1 MAQLNYR
8 ENLNMKFKAYNG
20 GLRVF
25 KNYEINHNNIDIY
38 FSNMKIT
45 LTMFENDIVKV
56 FIGDKYEES
65 ISTNGVVDDLG
76 KGEFIV
82 EEDSNF
88 VIVKGTKVL
97 TFVDKNT
104 TEISFRDL
112 EGNIINEDFQPSFKD
127 EEGNVYISKVND
139 CLAYY
144 GLGEKGGD
152 LNKKGCYTEN
162 FNTDDPETD
171 DDSITYYKTIP
182 FYVALKEEATYGI
195 FFDNSFRSYFDMGKE
210 MGDRIFFG
218 AIGGQIQYYFIP
230 GENIKEVVKNYT
242 ALTGR
247 MEMPPLW
254 SLGYQQCRFSYFSQE
269 EVREL
274 VKTFEEKD
282 IPLDVVYLDIDYM
295 DGFRVMTFKTPN
307 FDDAAGLIS
316 DLKEKGI
323 RTITIIDPGVKVDE
337 EYDVFKR
344 GKEGNH
350 FTKKLDGEMFIG
362 AVWPGDSAF
371 PDFSNNDCR
380 EWWKSELKKFIS
392 EHGMDGIWNDMN
404 EPCVFNNDHKTMLE
418 TCLHNSDNG
427 VIEHKEFHNRYG
439 FEMSRCSKEAQEE
452 LHPNERGFSM
462 TRATYA
468 GGQRYSSV
476 WTGDNMSLWSQMR
489 MSISM
494 NANLG
499 ISGFSFVGNDVSG
512 FGLDSSEELFIRW
525 MEMGPFIPIFRN
537 HSNMYTRRQEPW
549 AFGPRAEK
557 IAKKSIEL
565 RYELL
570 PYIYDLYYI
579 SHKEGLP
586 IFRPMIMEYEKDMNL
601 LNMREQFMLGE
612 NMIVAPV
619 LYEGERS
626 KTVYLPKGSWFNYF
640 TMEKL
645 QGGKWYKLPCEL
657 DEILVF
663 VKEGAIIPTY
673 NKKFRNV
680 KERPN
685 NILLKVFGENAKG
698 FHYNDDGHTMEYLEG
713 KYTYILTFTP
723 TDPCCKDSTSASK
736 CWLEKDTR
744 NSDTLMC

>member
-104 TEISFRDL
+104 TEISFKDL

-307 FDDAAGLIS
+307 FDDAAGLIG

-337 EYDVFKR
+337 EYPVFKR

-362 AVWPGDSAF
+362 AVWPGNSAF
-371 PDFSNNDCR
+371 PDFSNKDCR

-626 KTVYLPKGSWFNYF
+626 KTLYLPKGSWFNYF

-680 KERPN
+680 KERPK

-713 KYTYILTFTP
+713 KYTYMDIKVVDGKEELKLINNGYSIEEIEFEII
-723 TDPCCKDSTSASK
+723 K
-736 CWLEKDTR
+736 
-744 NSDTLMC
+744 

>member
-1 MAQLNYR
+1 MTQLNYR

-65 ISTNGVVDDLG
+65 ISTNGVVDNLE

-88 VIVKGTKVL
+88 VIIKGTKVL

-104 TEISFRDL
+104 TEISFKDL
-112 EGNIINEDFQPSFKD
+112 DGNIINEDFQPSFKD
-127 EEGNVYISKVND
+127 EKGNVYISKVND

-307 FDDAAGLIS
+307 FDDAAGLIG

-337 EYDVFKR
+337 EYPVFKR

-371 PDFSNNDCR
+371 PDFSNKDCR

-612 NMIVAPV
+612 NMLVAPV

-663 VKEGAIIPTY
+663 VKEGSIIPTY

-698 FHYNDDGHTMEYLEG
+698 FHYNDDGHSMEYLEG
-713 KYTYILTFTP
+713 KYTYMDIKVVDGKEELKLINNGYSIE
-723 TDPCCKDSTSASK
+723 DIEIEIIK
-736 CWLEKDTR
+736 
-744 NSDTLMC
+744 

>member
-1 MAQLNYR
+1 MTQLNYR

-88 VIVKGTKVL
+88 VIIKGTKVL

-112 EGNIINEDFQPSFKD
+112 DGNIINEDFQPSFKD
-127 EEGNVYISKVND
+127 EKGNVYISKVND

-371 PDFSNNDCR
+371 PDFSNKDCR

-713 KYTYILTFTP
+713 KYTYMDIKVVDGKEELKLINNGYSIEEIEFEII
-723 TDPCCKDSTSASK
+723 K
-736 CWLEKDTR
+736 
-744 NSDTLMC
+744 

>member
-1 MAQLNYR
+1 MTQLNYR

-25 KNYEINHNNIDIY
+25 KNYEINDNNINIY
-38 FSNMKIT
+38 FSNIKIT
-45 LTMFENDIVKV
+45 LTIFENDIVKV

-65 ISTNGVVDDLG
+65 ISTNGVVGDLG

-88 VIVKGTKVL
+88 LVIKGKKVL

-127 EEGNVYISKVND
+127 EKGNVYISKVND

-171 DDSITYYKTIP
+171 DDSVTYYKTIP

-337 EYDVFKR
+337 EYPVFKR

-371 PDFSNNDCR
+371 PDFSNKDCR

-713 KYTYILTFTP
+713 KYTYMDIKVVDGKEELKLINNGYSIE
-723 TDPCCKDSTSASK
+723 DIEIQIIK
-736 CWLEKDTR
+736 
-744 NSDTLMC
+744 

>member
-1 MAQLNYR
+1 MTQLNYR

-25 KNYEINHNNIDIY
+25 KNYEINDNNINIY
-38 FSNMKIT
+38 FSNIKIT
-45 LTMFENDIVKV
+45 LTIFENDIVKV

-65 ISTNGVVDDLG
+65 ISTNGVVGDLG

-88 VIVKGTKVL
+88 LVIKGKKVL

-127 EEGNVYISKVND
+127 EKGNVYISKVND

-171 DDSITYYKTIP
+171 DDSVTYYKTIP

-337 EYDVFKR
+337 EYPVFKR

-371 PDFSNNDCR
+371 PDFSNKDCR

-565 RYELL
+565 RYELI

-680 KERPN
+680 KERPK

-698 FHYNDDGHTMEYLEG
+698 FHYNDDGHSMEYLEG
-713 KYTYILTFTP
+713 KYTYMDIKVVDGKEELKLINNGYSIEEIEFEII
-723 TDPCCKDSTSASK
+723 K
-736 CWLEKDTR
+736 
-744 NSDTLMC
+744 

>member
-307 FDDAAGLIS
+307 FDDAAGLIG

-371 PDFSNNDCR
+371 PDFSNKDCR

-626 KTVYLPKGSWFNYF
+626 KTLYLPKGSWFNYF

-698 FHYNDDGHTMEYLEG
+698 FHYNDDGHSMEYLEG
-713 KYTYILTFTP
+713 KYTYMDIKVVDGKEELKLINNGYSIE
-723 TDPCCKDSTSASK
+723 DIEIEIIK
-736 CWLEKDTR
+736 
-744 NSDTLMC
+744 

>member
-1 MAQLNYR
+1 MTQLNYR

-45 LTMFENDIVKV
+45 LTIFENDIVKV

-65 ISTNGVVDDLG
+65 ISTNGVVDNLG

-127 EEGNVYISKVND
+127 EKGNVYISKVND

-323 RTITIIDPGVKVDE
+323 RTITIIDPGVNVDE

-371 PDFSNNDCR
+371 PDFSNKDCR

-698 FHYNDDGHTMEYLEG
+698 FHYNDDGHSMEYLEG
-713 KYTYILTFTP
+713 KYTYMDIKVVGGKEELKLINNGYSIEEIEFEII
-723 TDPCCKDSTSASK
+723 K
-736 CWLEKDTR
+736 
-744 NSDTLMC
+744 

>member
-1 MAQLNYR
+1 MSQLNYR

-45 LTMFENDIVKV
+45 LTIFENDIVKV

-65 ISTNGVVDDLG
+65 LSTNGVVGDLR

-88 VIVKGTKVL
+88 VIIKGKKVL

-104 TEISFRDL
+104 TEISFKDL

-152 LNKKGCYTEN
+152 LNKKGYYTEN

-182 FYVALKEEATYGI
+182 FYVALKEESTYGI

-230 GENIKEVVKNYT
+230 GESIKEVVKNYT

-307 FDDAAGLIS
+307 FDDAAGLIG

-350 FTKKLDGEMFIG
+350 FTKKLDGEIFIG

-371 PDFSNNDCR
+371 PDFSNKDCR

-452 LHPNERGFSM
+452 LHSNERGFSM

-612 NMIVAPV
+612 NMLVAPV

-663 VKEGAIIPTY
+663 VKEGSIIPTY

-680 KERPN
+680 KERPK

-713 KYTYILTFTP
+713 KYTYMGIEFVDGKEEFKLINN
-723 TDPCCKDSTSASK
+723 DYIIEDMEIQIIK
-736 CWLEKDTR
+736 
-744 NSDTLMC
+744 

>member
-1 MAQLNYR
+1 MTQLNYR

-25 KNYEINHNNIDIY
+25 KNYEINDNNINIY
-38 FSNMKIT
+38 FSNIKIT
-45 LTMFENDIVKV
+45 LTIFENDIVKV

-65 ISTNGVVDDLG
+65 ISTNGVVGDLG

-88 VIVKGTKVL
+88 LVIKGKKVL

-127 EEGNVYISKVND
+127 EKGNVYISKVND
-139 CLAYY
+139 CLAHY

-152 LNKKGCYTEN
+152 LNKKGSYTEN

-171 DDSITYYKTIP
+171 DDSVTYYKTIP

-337 EYDVFKR
+337 EYLVFKR

-350 FTKKLDGEMFIG
+350 FTKKLDGEIFIG

-418 TCLHNSDNG
+418 SCLHNSDNG

-601 LNMREQFMLGE
+601 LNIREQFMLGE
-612 NMIVAPV
+612 NMLVAPV

-626 KTVYLPKGSWFNYF
+626 KAVYLPKGSWFNYF

-663 VKEGAIIPTY
+663 VKEGSIIPTY

-680 KERPN
+680 KEKPN

-713 KYTYILTFTP
+713 KYTYMDIEVIDGKEEFKYIHN
-723 TDPCCKDSTSASK
+723 DYRVENIEVQVIK
-736 CWLEKDTR
+736 
-744 NSDTLMC
+744 

>member
-1 MAQLNYR
+1 MTQLNYR

-65 ISTNGVVDDLG
+65 ISTNGVVDNLE

-88 VIVKGTKVL
+88 VIIKGTKVL

-104 TEISFRDL
+104 TEISFKDL
-112 EGNIINEDFQPSFKD
+112 DGNIINEDFQPSFKD
-127 EEGNVYISKVND
+127 EKGNVYISKVND

-195 FFDNSFRSYFDMGKE
+195 FFDNSFRSYFDMGNE

-307 FDDAAGLIS
+307 FDDAAGLIG

-371 PDFSNNDCR
+371 PDFSNKDCR

-698 FHYNDDGHTMEYLEG
+698 FHYNDDGHSMEYLEG
-713 KYTYILTFTP
+713 KYTYMDIKVVDGKEEL
-723 TDPCCKDSTSASK
+723 KLINNGYSIEEIEIEIIK
-736 CWLEKDTR
+736 
-744 NSDTLMC
+744 

>member
-65 ISTNGVVDDLG
+65 ISTNGVVDNLE

-88 VIVKGTKVL
+88 VIIKGTKVL

-104 TEISFRDL
+104 TEISFKDL
-112 EGNIINEDFQPSFKD
+112 DGNIINEDFQPSFKD
-127 EEGNVYISKVND
+127 EKGNVYISKVND

-307 FDDAAGLIS
+307 FDDAAGLIG

-371 PDFSNNDCR
+371 PDFSNKDCR

-713 KYTYILTFTP
+713 KYTYMDIKVVDGKEELKFINNGYSIEEIEFEII
-723 TDPCCKDSTSASK
+723 K
-736 CWLEKDTR
+736 
-744 NSDTLMC
+744 

>member
-1 MAQLNYR
+1 MTQLNYR

-25 KNYEINHNNIDIY
+25 KNYEINDNNINIY
-38 FSNMKIT
+38 FSNIKIT
-45 LTMFENDIVKV
+45 LTIFENDIVKV

-65 ISTNGVVDDLG
+65 ISTNGVVGDLG

-88 VIVKGTKVL
+88 LVIKGKKVL

-127 EEGNVYISKVND
+127 EKGNVYISKIND

-307 FDDAAGLIS
+307 FDDAAGLIG

-337 EYDVFKR
+337 EYPVFKR

-362 AVWPGDSAF
+362 AVWPGNSAF
-371 PDFSNNDCR
+371 PDFSNKDCR

-601 LNMREQFMLGE
+601 LNIREQFMLGE
-612 NMIVAPV
+612 NMLVAPV

-663 VKEGAIIPTY
+663 VKEGSIIPTY

-713 KYTYILTFTP
+713 KYTYMDIEVIEGKEEFKYIHN
-723 TDPCCKDSTSASK
+723 DYRVENIEVQVIK
-736 CWLEKDTR
+736 
-744 NSDTLMC
+744 

>member
-1 MAQLNYR
+1 MTQLNYR

-65 ISTNGVVDDLG
+65 ISTNGVVDNLE

-82 EEDSNF
+82 EDDSNF
-88 VIVKGTKVL
+88 VIIKGTKVL

-104 TEISFRDL
+104 TEISFKDL
-112 EGNIINEDFQPSFKD
+112 DGNIINEDFQPSFKD
-127 EEGNVYISKVND
+127 EKGNVYISKVND

-680 KERPN
+680 KERPK

-713 KYTYILTFTP
+713 KYTYMDIKVVDGKEELKLINNGYSIEEIEFEII
-723 TDPCCKDSTSASK
+723 K
-736 CWLEKDTR
+736 
-744 NSDTLMC
+744 

>member
-1 MAQLNYR
+1 MSQLNYR

-45 LTMFENDIVKV
+45 LTIFENDIVKV

-65 ISTNGVVDDLG
+65 LSTNGVVGDLR

-88 VIVKGTKVL
+88 VIIKGKKVL

-104 TEISFRDL
+104 TEISFKDL

-152 LNKKGCYTEN
+152 LNKKGYYTEN

-182 FYVALKEEATYGI
+182 FYVALKEESTYGI

-230 GENIKEVVKNYT
+230 GESIKEVVKNYT

-307 FDDAAGLIS
+307 FHDAAGLIG

-350 FTKKLDGEMFIG
+350 FTKKLDGEIFIG

-371 PDFSNNDCR
+371 PDFSNKDCR

-612 NMIVAPV
+612 NMLVAPV

-663 VKEGAIIPTY
+663 IKEGSIIPTY

-680 KERPN
+680 KERPK

-713 KYTYILTFTP
+713 KYTYMGIEFVDGKEEFKLINN
-723 TDPCCKDSTSASK
+723 DYIIEDMEIQIIK
-736 CWLEKDTR
+736 
-744 NSDTLMC
+744 

>member
-1 MAQLNYR
+1 MTQLNYR

-65 ISTNGVVDDLG
+65 ISTNGVVDNLE

-88 VIVKGTKVL
+88 VIIKGTKVL

-104 TEISFRDL
+104 TEISFKDL
-112 EGNIINEDFQPSFKD
+112 DGNIINEDFQPSFKD
-127 EEGNVYISKVND
+127 EKGNVYISKVND

-307 FDDAAGLIS
+307 FDDAAGLIG

-371 PDFSNNDCR
+371 PDFSNKDCR

-499 ISGFSFVGNDVSG
+499 ISGFSFVGNDISG

-612 NMIVAPV
+612 NMLVAPV

-680 KERPN
+680 KERPK

-713 KYTYILTFTP
+713 KYTYMDIKVVDGKEELKLINNGYSIEEIEFEII
-723 TDPCCKDSTSASK
+723 K
-736 CWLEKDTR
+736 
-744 NSDTLMC
+744 

>member
-1 MAQLNYR
+1 MTQLNYR

-25 KNYEINHNNIDIY
+25 KNYEINDNNINIY
-38 FSNMKIT
+38 FSNIKIT
-45 LTMFENDIVKV
+45 LTIFENDIVKV
-56 FIGDKYEES
+56 FIGDKCEES
-65 ISTNGVVDDLG
+65 ISTNGVVGDLG

-88 VIVKGTKVL
+88 LVIKGKKVL

-127 EEGNVYISKVND
+127 EEGSVYISKVND

-171 DDSITYYKTIP
+171 DDSVTYYKTIP

-337 EYDVFKR
+337 EYPVFKR

-350 FTKKLDGEMFIG
+350 FTKKLDGEIFIG

-418 TCLHNSDNG
+418 SCLHNSDNG

-452 LHPNERGFSM
+452 LHPNEREFSM

-601 LNMREQFMLGE
+601 LNIREQFMLGE
-612 NMIVAPV
+612 NMLVAPV

-626 KTVYLPKGSWFNYF
+626 KTIYLPKGSWFNYF

-663 VKEGAIIPTY
+663 VKEGSIIPTY

-680 KERPN
+680 KERPK

-713 KYTYILTFTP
+713 KYTYMDIKVVDGKEELKLINNGYSIE
-723 TDPCCKDSTSASK
+723 DIEIQIIK
-736 CWLEKDTR
+736 
-744 NSDTLMC
+744 

>member
-1 MAQLNYR
+1 MTQLNYR

-88 VIVKGTKVL
+88 VIIKGTKVL

-127 EEGNVYISKVND
+127 EKGNVYISKVND

-171 DDSITYYKTIP
+171 DDSVTYYKTIP

-195 FFDNSFRSYFDMGKE
+195 FFDNSFRSYFDMGME

-371 PDFSNNDCR
+371 PDFSNKDCR

-645 QGGKWYKLPCEL
+645 QGGKWYKLSCEL

-680 KERPN
+680 KERPK

-698 FHYNDDGHTMEYLEG
+698 FHYNDDGHSMEYLEG
-713 KYTYILTFTP
+713 KYTYVQIEVINGKEEFNYINNGYSIE
-723 TDPCCKDSTSASK
+723 DIEIQIIK
-736 CWLEKDTR
+736 
-744 NSDTLMC
+744 

>member
-1 MAQLNYR
+1 MTQLNYR

-38 FSNMKIT
+38 FSNIKIT
-45 LTMFENDIVKV
+45 LTIFENDIVKV

-65 ISTNGVVDDLG
+65 ISTNGVVGDLG

-88 VIVKGTKVL
+88 LVIKGKKVL

-127 EEGNVYISKVND
+127 EKGNVYISKVND

-152 LNKKGCYTEN
+152 LNKKGFYTEN

-171 DDSITYYKTIP
+171 DDSVTYYKTIP

-337 EYDVFKR
+337 EYLVFKR

-350 FTKKLDGEMFIG
+350 FTKKLDGEIFIG

-418 TCLHNSDNG
+418 SCLHNSDNG

-601 LNMREQFMLGE
+601 LNIREQFMLGE
-612 NMIVAPV
+612 NMLVAPV

-663 VKEGAIIPTY
+663 VKEGSIIPTY

-713 KYTYILTFTP
+713 KYTYMDIEVIEGKEEFKYIHN
-723 TDPCCKDSTSASK
+723 DYRVENIEVQVIK
-736 CWLEKDTR
+736 
-744 NSDTLMC
+744 

>member
-1 MAQLNYR
+1 MTQLNYR

-25 KNYEINHNNIDIY
+25 KNYEINDNNINIY
-38 FSNMKIT
+38 FSNIKIT
-45 LTMFENDIVKV
+45 LTIFENDIVKV
-56 FIGDKYEES
+56 FIGDKCEES
-65 ISTNGVVDDLG
+65 ISTNGVVGDLG

-88 VIVKGTKVL
+88 LVIKGKKVL

-127 EEGNVYISKVND
+127 EKGNVYISKVND

-171 DDSITYYKTIP
+171 DDSVTYYKTIP

-316 DLKEKGI
+316 DLKEMGI

-337 EYDVFKR
+337 EYLVFKR

-371 PDFSNNDCR
+371 PDFSNKYCR

-418 TCLHNSDNG
+418 SCLHNSDNG

-601 LNMREQFMLGE
+601 LNIREQFMLGE
-612 NMIVAPV
+612 NMLVAPV
-619 LYEGERS
+619 LYKGERS

-663 VKEGAIIPTY
+663 VKEGSIIPTY

-713 KYTYILTFTP
+713 KYTYMDIEFV
-723 TDPCCKDSTSASK
+723 DGKEEFKYIHNDYRVENIEVQVIK
-736 CWLEKDTR
+736 
-744 NSDTLMC
+744 

>member
-1 MAQLNYR
+1 MTQLNYR

-88 VIVKGTKVL
+88 VIVKGIKVL

-104 TEISFRDL
+104 TEISFKDL

-307 FDDAAGLIS
+307 FDDAAGLIG

-371 PDFSNNDCR
+371 PDFSNKYCR

-713 KYTYILTFTP
+713 KYTYMDIKVVDGKEEL
-723 TDPCCKDSTSASK
+723 KLINNGYSIEEIEIEIIK
-736 CWLEKDTR
+736 
-744 NSDTLMC
+744 

>member
-1 MAQLNYR
+1 MTQLNYR

-104 TEISFRDL
+104 TEISFKDL

-127 EEGNVYISKVND
+127 EKGNVYISKVND

-371 PDFSNNDCR
+371 PDFSNKDCR

-586 IFRPMIMEYEKDMNL
+586 IFRHMIMEYEKDMNL

-612 NMIVAPV
+612 NMLVAPV

-663 VKEGAIIPTY
+663 VKEGSIIPTY

-680 KERPN
+680 KERPK

-698 FHYNDDGHTMEYLEG
+698 FHYNDDGHSMEYLEG
-713 KYTYILTFTP
+713 KYTYMDIKVVDGKEELKLINNGYSIE
-723 TDPCCKDSTSASK
+723 DIEIEIIK
-736 CWLEKDTR
+736 
-744 NSDTLMC
+744 

>member
-1 MAQLNYR
+1 MTQLNYR

-65 ISTNGVVDDLG
+65 ISTNGVVDNLE

-88 VIVKGTKVL
+88 VIIKGTKVL

-104 TEISFRDL
+104 TEISFKDL
-112 EGNIINEDFQPSFKD
+112 DGNIINEDFQPSFKD
-127 EEGNVYISKVND
+127 EKGNVYISKVND

-626 KTVYLPKGSWFNYF
+626 KTVYLPKGIWFNYF

-680 KERPN
+680 KERPK

-713 KYTYILTFTP
+713 KYTYMDIKVVDGKEELKLINNGYSIEEIEFEII
-723 TDPCCKDSTSASK
+723 K
-736 CWLEKDTR
+736 
-744 NSDTLMC
+744 

>member
-1 MAQLNYR
+1 MTQLNYR

-88 VIVKGTKVL
+88 VIIKGTKVL

-104 TEISFRDL
+104 TEISFNDL
-112 EGNIINEDFQPSFKD
+112 DGNIINEDFQPSFKD
-127 EEGNVYISKVND
+127 EKGNVYISKVND

-680 KERPN
+680 KERPK

-713 KYTYILTFTP
+713 KYTYMDIKVVDGKEELKLINNGYSIEEIEFEII
-723 TDPCCKDSTSASK
+723 K
-736 CWLEKDTR
+736 
-744 NSDTLMC
+744 

>member
-1 MAQLNYR
+1 MTQLNYR

-45 LTMFENDIVKV
+45 LTIFENDIVKV

-88 VIVKGTKVL
+88 VIIKGTKVL

-104 TEISFRDL
+104 TEISFKDL

-371 PDFSNNDCR
+371 PDFSNKDCR

-557 IAKKSIEL
+557 IANKSIEL

-663 VKEGAIIPTY
+663 VKEGSIIPTY

-680 KERPN
+680 KERPK

-713 KYTYILTFTP
+713 KYTYMDIKVVDGKEEL
-723 TDPCCKDSTSASK
+723 KLINNGYSIEEIEIEIIK
-736 CWLEKDTR
+736 
-744 NSDTLMC
+744 

>member
-65 ISTNGVVDDLG
+65 ISTNGVVDNLE

-82 EEDSNF
+82 EENSNF
-88 VIVKGTKVL
+88 VIIKGTKVL

-104 TEISFRDL
+104 TEISFKDL
-112 EGNIINEDFQPSFKD
+112 DGNIINEDFQPSFKD
-127 EEGNVYISKVND
+127 EKGNVYISKVND

-210 MGDRIFFG
+210 RGDRIFFG

-230 GENIKEVVKNYT
+230 GGNIKEVVKNYT

-337 EYDVFKR
+337 EYKVFKR

-350 FTKKLDGEMFIG
+350 FTKKLDGEIFIG

-371 PDFSNNDCR
+371 PDFSNKECR

-549 AFGPRAEK
+549 AFGQRAEK

-626 KTVYLPKGSWFNYF
+626 KTLYLPKGSWFNYF
-640 TMEKL
+640 TREKL

-663 VKEGAIIPTY
+663 VKEGSIIPTY

-680 KERPN
+680 KERPK

-713 KYTYILTFTP
+713 KYTYMDIKVVDGKEEL
-723 TDPCCKDSTSASK
+723 KLINNGYSIENIEIEIIK
-736 CWLEKDTR
+736 
-744 NSDTLMC
+744 

>member
-65 ISTNGVVDDLG
+65 ISTNGVVDNLE

-88 VIVKGTKVL
+88 VIIKGTKVL

-337 EYDVFKR
+337 EYEVFKR

-350 FTKKLDGEMFIG
+350 FTKKLDGQIFIG

-371 PDFSNNDCR
+371 PDFSNKDCR

-570 PYIYDLYYI
+570 PYINDLYYI

-713 KYTYILTFTP
+713 KYTYMDIKVVDGKEELKLINNGYSIE
-723 TDPCCKDSTSASK
+723 DIEIEIIK
-736 CWLEKDTR
+736 
-744 NSDTLMC
+744 

>member
-195 FFDNSFRSYFDMGKE
+195 FFDNSFRSYFDMGKK

-525 MEMGPFIPIFRN
+525 MEMGTFIPIFRN

-626 KTVYLPKGSWFNYF
+626 KTVYLPKGIWFNYF

-680 KERPN
+680 KERPK

-713 KYTYILTFTP
+713 KYTYMDIKVVDGKEELKLINNGYSIEEIEFEII
-723 TDPCCKDSTSASK
+723 K
-736 CWLEKDTR
+736 
-744 NSDTLMC
+744 

>member
-1 MAQLNYR
+1 MTQLNYR

-88 VIVKGTKVL
+88 VIIKGTKVL

-104 TEISFRDL
+104 TEISFKDL

-127 EEGNVYISKVND
+127 EKGNVYISKVND

-371 PDFSNNDCR
+371 PDFSNKDCR

-452 LHPNERGFSM
+452 LYPNERGFSM

-680 KERPN
+680 KERPK

-698 FHYNDDGHTMEYLEG
+698 FHYNDDGHSMEYLEG
-713 KYTYILTFTP
+713 KYTYMDIKVVDGKEELKLINNGYSIE
-723 TDPCCKDSTSASK
+723 DIEIEIIK
-736 CWLEKDTR
+736 
-744 NSDTLMC
+744 

>member
-25 KNYEINHNNIDIY
+25 KNYEINHNNIYIY

-65 ISTNGVVDDLG
+65 ISTNGVIDNLE

-88 VIVKGTKVL
+88 LIIKGTKVL

-104 TEISFRDL
+104 TEISFKDL
-112 EGNIINEDFQPSFKD
+112 DGNIINEDFQPSFKD
-127 EEGNVYISKVND
+127 EKGNVYISKVND

-210 MGDRIFFG
+210 RGDRIFFG

-230 GENIKEVVKNYT
+230 GKNIKEVVKNYT

-274 VKTFEEKD
+274 VKNFEEKD

-350 FTKKLDGEMFIG
+350 FTKKLDGEIFIG

-371 PDFSNNDCR
+371 PDFSNKDCR

-549 AFGPRAEK
+549 AFGSRAEK

-640 TMEKL
+640 TREKL
-645 QGGKWYKLPCEL
+645 QGDKWYKLPCEL

-673 NKKFRNV
+673 NKTFRNV
-680 KERPN
+680 KERPK

-713 KYTYILTFTP
+713 KYTYMDIKVVDGKEELKLINNGYSIE
-723 TDPCCKDSTSASK
+723 DIEIEIIK
-736 CWLEKDTR
+736 
-744 NSDTLMC
+744 

>member
-1 MAQLNYR
+1 MSQLNYR

-45 LTMFENDIVKV
+45 LTIFENDIVKV

-65 ISTNGVVDDLG
+65 LSTNGVVGDLR

-88 VIVKGTKVL
+88 VIIKGKKVL

-104 TEISFRDL
+104 TEISFKDL

-127 EEGNVYISKVND
+127 EKGNVYISKVND

-195 FFDNSFRSYFDMGKE
+195 FFDNSFRSYFDMGME

-323 RTITIIDPGVKVDE
+323 RTITIVDPGVKVDE
-337 EYDVFKR
+337 EYPVFKR

-350 FTKKLDGEMFIG
+350 FTKKLDGEIFIG

-601 LNMREQFMLGE
+601 LNIREQFMLGE
-612 NMIVAPV
+612 NMLVAPV
-619 LYEGERS
+619 LYERERS

-663 VKEGAIIPTY
+663 VKEGSIIPTY
-673 NKKFRNV
+673 NKKFRNI

-698 FHYNDDGHTMEYLEG
+698 FHYNDDGHTMEYLDG
-713 KYTYILTFTP
+713 KYTYMDIEVIDGKEEFKYIHN
-723 TDPCCKDSTSASK
+723 DYRVENIEVKVIK
-736 CWLEKDTR
+736 
-744 NSDTLMC
+744 

>member
-65 ISTNGVVDDLG
+65 ISTNGVVDNLE

-88 VIVKGTKVL
+88 VIIKGTKVL

-104 TEISFRDL
+104 TEISFKDL
-112 EGNIINEDFQPSFKD
+112 DGNIINEDFQPSFKD
-127 EEGNVYISKVND
+127 EKGNVYISKVND

-371 PDFSNNDCR
+371 PDFSNKDCR

-680 KERPN
+680 KERPK

-698 FHYNDDGHTMEYLEG
+698 FHYNDDGHSMEYLEG
-713 KYTYILTFTP
+713 KYTYMDIKVVDGKEELNYINNGYSIEEIEFEII
-723 TDPCCKDSTSASK
+723 K
-736 CWLEKDTR
+736 
-744 NSDTLMC
+744 

>member
-1 MAQLNYR
+1 MTQLNYR
-8 ENLNMKFKAYNG
+8 ENLSMKFKAYNG

-88 VIVKGTKVL
+88 IIIKGTKVL

-323 RTITIIDPGVKVDE
+323 RTITIVDPGVKVDE
-337 EYDVFKR
+337 EYSVFKR

-350 FTKKLDGEMFIG
+350 FTKKLDGEIFIG

-371 PDFSNNDCR
+371 PDFSNKYCR

-418 TCLHNSDNG
+418 SCLHNSDNG

-612 NMIVAPV
+612 NMLVAPV

-713 KYTYILTFTP
+713 KYTYMDIKVVDGKEELKLINNGYSIEEIEFEII
-723 TDPCCKDSTSASK
+723 K
-736 CWLEKDTR
+736 
-744 NSDTLMC
+744 

>member
-1 MAQLNYR
+1 MTQLNYR

-45 LTMFENDIVKV
+45 LTIFENDIVKV

-88 VIVKGTKVL
+88 VIIKGTKVL

-104 TEISFRDL
+104 TEISFKDL

-371 PDFSNNDCR
+371 PDFSNKDCR

-612 NMIVAPV
+612 NMIFAPV

-663 VKEGAIIPTY
+663 VKEGSIIPTY

-680 KERPN
+680 KERPK

-713 KYTYILTFTP
+713 KYTYMDIKVVDGKEEL
-723 TDPCCKDSTSASK
+723 KLINNGYSIEEIEIEIIK
-736 CWLEKDTR
+736 
-744 NSDTLMC
+744 

>member
-65 ISTNGVVDDLG
+65 ISTNGVVDNLE

-269 EVREL
+269 ELREL

-371 PDFSNNDCR
+371 PDFSNKDCR

-512 FGLDSSEELFIRW
+512 FGLDSSEELFVRW

-612 NMIVAPV
+612 NMLVAPV

-626 KTVYLPKGSWFNYF
+626 KTVYLPRGIWFNYF

-680 KERPN
+680 KERPK

-713 KYTYILTFTP
+713 KYTYMDIKVVDGKEELKLINNGYSIEEIEFEII
-723 TDPCCKDSTSASK
+723 K
-736 CWLEKDTR
+736 
-744 NSDTLMC
+744 

>member
-242 ALTGR
+242 TLTGR

-307 FDDAAGLIS
+307 FDDAAGLIG

-337 EYDVFKR
+337 EYPVFKR

-362 AVWPGDSAF
+362 AVWPGNSAF
-371 PDFSNNDCR
+371 PDFSNKDCR

-525 MEMGPFIPIFRN
+525 MEMGSFIPIFRN

-663 VKEGAIIPTY
+663 VKEGSIIPTY

-698 FHYNDDGHTMEYLEG
+698 FYYNDDGHTMEYLEG
-713 KYTYILTFTP
+713 KYTYMDITVVDGKEEFKLINNGYSIEEIEIEII
-723 TDPCCKDSTSASK
+723 K
-736 CWLEKDTR
+736 
-744 NSDTLMC
+744 

>member
-1 MAQLNYR
+1 MTQLNYR

-25 KNYEINHNNIDIY
+25 KNYEINDNNINIY
-38 FSNMKIT
+38 FSNIKIT
-45 LTMFENDIVKV
+45 LTIFENDIVKV

-65 ISTNGVVDDLG
+65 ISTNGVIGDLG

-88 VIVKGTKVL
+88 LVIKGKKVL

-127 EEGNVYISKVND
+127 EKGNVYISKIND

-171 DDSITYYKTIP
+171 DDSVTYYKTIP

-337 EYDVFKR
+337 EYLVFKR

-371 PDFSNNDCR
+371 PDFSNKDCR

-418 TCLHNSDNG
+418 SCLHNSDNG

-601 LNMREQFMLGE
+601 LNIREQFMLGE
-612 NMIVAPV
+612 NMLVAPV

-626 KTVYLPKGSWFNYF
+626 KAVYLPKGSWFNYF

-663 VKEGAIIPTY
+663 VKEGSIIPTY

-713 KYTYILTFTP
+713 KYTYMDIEVIDGKEEFKYIHN
-723 TDPCCKDSTSASK
+723 DYRVENIEVQVIK
-736 CWLEKDTR
+736 
-744 NSDTLMC
+744 

>member
-1 MAQLNYR
+1 MSQLNYR

-45 LTMFENDIVKV
+45 LTIFENDIVKV

-65 ISTNGVVDDLG
+65 LSTNGVVGDLR

-88 VIVKGTKVL
+88 VIIKGKKVL

-104 TEISFRDL
+104 TEISFKDL

-152 LNKKGCYTEN
+152 LNKKGYYTEN

-182 FYVALKEEATYGI
+182 FYVALKEESTYGI

-230 GENIKEVVKNYT
+230 GESIKEVVKNYT

-307 FDDAAGLIS
+307 FDDAAGLIG

-350 FTKKLDGEMFIG
+350 FTKKLDGEIFIG

-371 PDFSNNDCR
+371 PDFSNKDCR

-612 NMIVAPV
+612 NMLVAPV

-663 VKEGAIIPTY
+663 VKEGSIIPTY

-680 KERPN
+680 KERPK

-713 KYTYILTFTP
+713 KYTYMGIEFVDGKEEFKLINN
-723 TDPCCKDSTSASK
+723 DYIIEDMEIQIIK
-736 CWLEKDTR
+736 
-744 NSDTLMC
+744 

>member
-1 MAQLNYR
+1 MTQLNYR

-25 KNYEINHNNIDIY
+25 KNYEINDNNINIY
-38 FSNMKIT
+38 FSNIKIT
-45 LTMFENDIVKV
+45 LTIFENDIVKV

-65 ISTNGVVDDLG
+65 ISTNGVVGDLG

-88 VIVKGTKVL
+88 LVIKGKKVL

-127 EEGNVYISKVND
+127 EKGNVYISKVND

-152 LNKKGCYTEN
+152 LNKKGSYTEN

-337 EYDVFKR
+337 EYLVFKR

-371 PDFSNNDCR
+371 PDFSNKYCR

-418 TCLHNSDNG
+418 SCLHNSDNG

-601 LNMREQFMLGE
+601 LNIREQFMLGE
-612 NMIVAPV
+612 NMLVAPV

-626 KTVYLPKGSWFNYF
+626 KAVYLPKGSWFNYF

-663 VKEGAIIPTY
+663 VKEGSIIPTY

-685 NILLKVFGENAKG
+685 NMLLKVFGENAKG

-713 KYTYILTFTP
+713 KYTYMDIEFV
-723 TDPCCKDSTSASK
+723 DGKEEFKYIHNDYRGENIEVQVIK
-736 CWLEKDTR
+736 
-744 NSDTLMC
+744 

>member
-65 ISTNGVVDDLG
+65 ISTNGVVDNLE

-88 VIVKGTKVL
+88 VIIKGTKVL

-104 TEISFRDL
+104 TEISFKDL
-112 EGNIINEDFQPSFKD
+112 DGNIINEDFQPSFKD
-127 EEGNVYISKVND
+127 EKGNVYISKVND

-210 MGDRIFFG
+210 RGDRIFFG

-371 PDFSNNDCR
+371 PDFSNKECR

-494 NANLG
+494 NTNLG
-499 ISGFSFVGNDVSG
+499 ISGFSFIGNDVSG

-626 KTVYLPKGSWFNYF
+626 KTLYLPKGSWFNYF
-640 TMEKL
+640 TREKL

-680 KERPN
+680 KERPK

-713 KYTYILTFTP
+713 KYTYMDIKVVNGKEELKLINNGYSIE
-723 TDPCCKDSTSASK
+723 DIEIEIIK
-736 CWLEKDTR
+736 
-744 NSDTLMC
+744 